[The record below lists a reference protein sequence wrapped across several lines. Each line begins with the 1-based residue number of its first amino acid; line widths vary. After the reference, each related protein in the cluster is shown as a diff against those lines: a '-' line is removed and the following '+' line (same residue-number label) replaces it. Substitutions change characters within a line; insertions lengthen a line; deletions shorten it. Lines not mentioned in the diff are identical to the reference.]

1 MKSSQVHDHDY
12 HEYLLLK
19 SNFLL
24 SAHCL
29 NVATAILTAPANT
42 ECLNP
47 SFLISHDISGA
58 FFPGTSICRALRL
71 GDDPSQKRLRR
82 RSPAAPASPGSG
94 ASAAALHRRHANRAR
109 CRAARLSPH
118 PRRRPPPTGCPALP
132 GRRLSRAAAPSAAGP
147 PPPPAPSSTAAGH
160 WKSRQPETLK
170 VRRRPPPPR
179 PPATSPAAAPPTSH
193 PRPTF
198 PHLPPLTGALVSAR
212 KMNSSGGF
220 FFLSS
225 FCDRRARTRARDE

>member
-1 MKSSQVHDHDY
+1 MVGSALCSS
-12 HEYLLLK
+12 
-19 SNFLL
+19 
-24 SAHCL
+24 
-29 NVATAILTAPANT
+29 TAPFPRGSGF
-42 ECLNP
+42 CLAP
-47 SFLISHDISGA
+47 THLG
-58 FFPGTSICRALRL
+58 GTSICRALRL
-71 GDDPSQKRLRR
+71 GDDPSQKRLHR
-82 RSPAAPASPGSG
+82 RSPAAPASPGSGAAPG

-109 CRAARLSPH
+109 CRAAQLSPR

-132 GRRLSRAAAPSAAGP
+132 GRRLSRAAAPSAGRTAAAAGP

-225 FCDRRARTRARDE
+225 FCDRSARTRARDE